1 MSELLIGPKD
11 VTTLLPHRHP
21 FLFLDGVKAYTP
33 GESIVGVK
41 AVAISEPHFAGHFP
55 GFPIMPG
62 VLVIE
67 ALAQACA
74 MYGTLGSIGWTP
86 GEPVKAPE
94 SGPSTLGVLGSVKV
108 QLKKPV
114 MPGILLDLVATK
126 VRDAGPST
134 FFDVRAESGGTLYA
148 KGNIIV
154 SHVDPASLRS

>member
-1 MSELLIGPKD
+1 MSELIIGPKD
-11 VTTLLPHRHP
+11 VTLLLPHRHP
-21 FLFLDGVKAYTP
+21 FLLLDGVKDYVP

-74 MYGTLGSIGWTP
+74 MYGTLGGMDWKP
-86 GEPVKAPE
+86 GEPIVPPAE
-94 SGPSTLGVLGSVKV
+94 GPSTLGVLGSVKV
-108 QLKKPV
+108 QLKRPV
-114 MPGILLDLVATK
+114 MPGILLDLNVKK

-134 FFDVRAESGGTLYA
+134 FFDVKAESGGTTYA

-154 SHVDPASLRS
+154 SHVDPAQLG